1 MATSQDS
8 AQRIDLG
15 KRRARLGT
23 ALEREPSERLKQLL
37 DEVDRALERVKA
49 GEYGICENCHES
61 IGEAQLAAF
70 PLLQFCIEHLTPAEQ
85 QNLEQDLELASR
97 IQSHLLPQ
105 QRLAHAG
112 WEVYYHYQPAG
123 PVGGDYCD
131 LVTPHRDAVYFFL
144 GDAAGK
150 GVAASLLTAQLHGLV
165 RTLVA
170 LDLPLVAMLDR
181 ANRVFCEMLP
191 PGFYATLVAGRAL
204 RDGAV
209 ELVNAG
215 HPAPLLLRDGQATPL
230 EATGQP
236 LGLLCD
242 TTYQARRVELEP
254 GETLL
259 LFTDGYSEAQSPANV
274 EYGTARA
281 ARLAAGRPALG
292 AEAIVRDCL
301 ADWNAFRAGMG
312 RPDDLT
318 LMALRR
324 QP

>member
-1 MATSQDS
+1 MPTSED
-8 AQRIDLG
+8 AALRIDLE
-15 KRRARLGT
+15 KRRARLGA
-23 ALEREPSERLKQLL
+23 ALEQEPNERLEQLL
-37 DEVDRALERVKA
+37 GEVDHALERVKT
-49 GEYGICENCHES
+49 GDYGICENCHEA

-70 PLLQFCIEHLTPAEQ
+70 PLLQFCLEHLTPAEQ
-85 QNLEQDLELASR
+85 QNLERDLELASR

-131 LVTPHRDAVYFFL
+131 LVTPHRGAVYFFL
-144 GDAAGK
+144 GDAAGR

-170 LDLPLVAMLDR
+170 LDLPLAGMLDR
-181 ANRVFCEMLP
+181 ANRVFCEMMP

-204 RDGAV
+204 EGGAV

-215 HPAPLLLRDGQATPL
+215 HPAPLLLRDGRVTAL

-242 TTYQARRVELEP
+242 TSYETRRVELEP

-259 LFTDGYSEAQSPANV
+259 LFTDGFSEAQSPANV
-274 EYGTARA
+274 EYGTDRA
-281 ARLAAGRPALG
+281 ARLAAAWRGLG

-301 ADWNAFRAGMG
+301 ADWNAFRAGTS